1 MTSRVSGH
9 DPDIG
14 LSLLIQEKQRAE
26 AAAKKLEAKKM
37 AEEEAAQLASSAK
50 KASSKA
56 ASASKVHSFLS
67 LPFLAPCTARLVF
80 TKQQSETELAAA
92 PQCQSHATWQGSCL
106 GKAEQCCIPAN
117 FFRRHNKLN
126 NWPEVQGTRSIL
138 GFFVEDA

>member
-67 LPFLAPCTARLVF
+67 LPFWPHALRVLCSQNNRVR
-80 TKQQSETELAAA
+80 QS
-92 PQCQSHATWQGSCL
+92 
-106 GKAEQCCIPAN
+106 
-117 FFRRHNKLN
+117 
-126 NWPEVQGTRSIL
+126 
-138 GFFVEDA
+138 